1 MEVVKLFFTLTGLFF
16 ILVES
21 KYIAYNSSQGIVPDK
36 INVHLVPHSHDD
48 VGWLK
53 TVDQY
58 YVGANN
64 SIRGACVQNVLDS
77 VISALLDDKN
87 RKFIYVEMARFPFL
101 HITDAFYAFFQ
112 RWWRQQSEALRAKVK
127 ELVNSGQ
134 LEFIN
139 GGMCMHDEAT
149 PHYIDLIDQTT
160 LGHWFIKEE
169 FGQKPRVGWQIDPFG
184 HSAVQAYLLG
194 AELGFDSLYFARID
208 YQDRAKRIN
217 EKTLEVVWQGSKS
230 LGSSAQIFTGIFPRH
245 YDPPDGF
252 TFEINDES
260 PPIQDDALLF
270 DYNVQERVND
280 FVAAA
285 IVQANIT
292 RTNHIMWTMGTDFR
306 YQYAVSWFR
315 QMDKFIHYVN
325 KVLNFMFLL
334 DYEPS
339 KEKDDGRINAL
350 YSTPSIYTDAK
361 YAANEYWPLKAGDF
375 FPYADRE
382 NAYWTGYFTSRPA
395 FKGYVRTMSAYYLA
409 ARQLEFFKGRS
420 SSGPNTDA
428 LADALAIAQHHDA
441 VSGTQRQHVAADY
454 AMRISMGY
462 TEAEK
467 MVASSLAF
475 LTESRS
481 SAGHCPLLNISY
493 CPPSEA
499 ALSNG
504 KSLVVVVYN
513 PLGWKREEVVRIPVS
528 SHAIVVLDSG
538 GREIESQLLPLS
550 NASLSTR
557 SYHVKAYLGRSP
569 SGSPNYWLA
578 FSASVPP
585 LGFSTY
591 TVSSV
596 KPTDAS
602 STMSRVY
609 TSEGSIDKTVE
620 VGQGNLK
627 LLYSADEGKLTH
639 YVNSR
644 SLVTASAEQSFSYY
658 SGYNGTDRENQGSGA
673 YVFRP
678 NGTYPIDSEGQVA
691 VTVVRGPVVDEVHK
705 QLNPWIFQVTRVYKG
720 KEHAEI
726 EFNIGPIPVEDGVGK
741 EITTQLTTALKSNKT
756 FYTDSN
762 GRDFIK
768 RTDKGN
774 AILQVKD
781 YRADWDVQLHQPIAG
796 NYYPINLGV
805 YLEDETME
813 LSVLVDRAVGGSSL
827 VDGQIELMLHR
838 RLLRDDSRGVGEAL
852 NEEVCVLDEC
862 KGLMVQGK
870 FYVRIDPLGEGSK
883 WRRTFGQEIYSPL
896 LLAFTEQ
903 DGNTWTSSHV
913 PTFSAIEPSYS
924 LPSNIAVLTLQEVK
938 GGKALLRLAHLYET
952 GEDKDYS
959 VMTSVELKKL
969 FPNKKITKVT
979 EMNLSANQERAEME
993 KKRLVW
999 KVKGASEEA
1008 KVTRG
1013 GPVDPGKLVVELA
1026 PMEIRTFFINFDHL
1040 ERFRILPNG
1049 VNQYWCY
1056 YLCLLISVAGSRS
1069 LTARTGPVKMLMKAF
1084 LAVLLVASSTV
1095 FCTSSKYTVYNTSQ
1109 GIVPDKLNVHLVPH
1123 THDDGACVQNVLDS
1137 LIPALLAD
1145 KNRKFVNG
1153 GMCMHDEAATHYVD
1167 MIDQTT
1173 LGHRFIKEEFG
1184 ITPRIGWQIDPFGH
1198 SAVQAYLLGAEVG
1211 FDSLFFWRIDYQDNA
1226 KRRREKSLEVVW
1238 LGSKSLGSSAQI
1250 FTGVFPVNYEPPSGF
1265 YFDVNDDS
1273 PIVQDDV
1280 SLFDY
1285 NVQDRVN
1292 DFVAAAVSQANI
1304 TRTNHVMWL
1313 MGADFKY
1320 QYSHTWFRQMD
1331 KLIHYVNMDGRVN
1344 ALYSTPSIYT
1354 DAKHASGESWPIKTG
1369 DFFPYADRP
1378 NGYWTGYFTSR
1389 PALKRYIRMMSGY
1402 YVAARQ
1408 LEFFRG
1414 RRESGPNT
1422 DTLADALAIAQHHD
1436 AVTGT
1441 EKQHVANDYA
1451 KRLSIGYMEAE
1462 KLVLSSLSSLTEL
1475 ISYEG
1480 NGSPTTKF
1488 QQAKHCDPLLEQWH
1502 SCYCPLLN
1510 ISYCPATEVDLSHGK
1525 NLVVLVYNSLGWNR
1539 DDIVR
1544 IPVINEDIAVHDSAG
1559 RKIESQLLSLAD
1571 NDISMR
1577 KYHVKAYLGQT
1588 PNETPKY
1595 WLVFTASVPPLG
1607 FSTYTLST
1615 VKMAGASSARSSV
1628 YKFQGDENSVV
1639 EVGQGKLKLNFSPE
1653 KGKLI
1658 HYSNS
1663 RNSVKENVHQS
1674 YSFYSSYNGTEKD
1687 PQASG
1692 AYIFRPNGTF
1702 LLTPEEQVP
1711 LTVMRGPIVD
1721 EVHQQIN
1728 PWIYQITR
1736 VHKGKEHVEVEFTVG
1751 PIPVDDG
1758 VGKEVA
1764 TQITTTMETNKT
1776 FYTDSNGRDF
1786 IKRIRDYRTDW
1797 DLKVDQPAA
1806 GNYYPINLGIYMVD
1820 SKTELSVLVD
1830 RSVGG
1835 SSVVDGQIE
1844 LMLHRRLLHDDG
1856 KGVAEALNERVCTGS
1871 ECTGL
1876 IIQGKYYFRID
1887 PLGEG
1892 AKWRRSVGQEI
1903 YSPLLLAFTEQDEDS
1918 WTTSHVSTFTGIDS
1932 SYTLPDNI
1940 AIVTIQE
1947 LDDGKVLLR
1956 LAHLYESGED
1966 KDLSVMTSVELIK
1979 LFPGKKIG
1987 KVTEMSLSA
1996 NQERAEMEKKRLVW
2010 KVERSSGPRVVR
2022 GGRVDPTKLVVELA
2036 PMEIRTFVIDF
2047 ENDRVFSSNVVDT

>member
-21 KYIAYNSSQGIVPDK
+21 KYIAYNTSQGIVPDK

-112 RWWRQQSEALRAKVK
+112 RWWRQQSEVLRAKVK
-127 ELVNSGQ
+127 DLVNSGQ
-134 LEFIN
+134 LEFISRN
-139 GGMCMHDEAT
+139 
-149 PHYIDLIDQTT
+149 DLLVLSIII
-160 LGHWFIKEE
+160 L
-169 FGQKPRVGWQIDPFG
+169 
-184 HSAVQAYLLG
+184 
-194 AELGFDSLYFARID
+194 
-208 YQDRAKRIN
+208 
-217 EKTLEVVWQGSKS
+217 
-230 LGSSAQIFTGIFPRH
+230 QIFTGIFPRH

-292 RTNHIMWTMGTDFR
+292 RTSHIMWTMGTDFR

-325 KVLNFMFLL
+325 K
-334 DYEPS
+334 
-339 KEKDDGRINAL
+339 DGRINAL

-528 SHAIVVLDSG
+528 SHAIIVLDSG

-609 TSEGSIDKTVE
+609 TSEGSIDRTVE

-644 SLVTASAEQSFSYY
+644 SLVTASAEQSYSYY

-678 NGTYPIDSEGQVA
+678 NGTYPIGSKGQVA
-691 VTVVRGPVVDEVHK
+691 VTVLRGPVVDEVHK

-768 RTDKGN
+768 RADKGN
-774 AILQVKD
+774 AILQVRD
-781 YRADWDVQLHQPIAG
+781 YRADWDVQLQQPIAG
-796 NYYPINLGV
+796 NYYPINLGI

-924 LPSNIAVLTLQEVK
+924 LPSNIAVLTLQELK
-938 GGKALLRLAHLYET
+938 GGKALLRLAHLYE
-952 GEDKDYS
+952 
-959 VMTSVELKKL
+959 
-969 FPNKKITKVT
+969 
-979 EMNLSANQERAEME
+979 
-993 KKRLVW
+993 
-999 KVKGASEEA
+999 
-1008 KVTRG
+1008 
-1013 GPVDPGKLVVELA
+1013 
-1026 PMEIRTFFINFDHL
+1026 
-1040 ERFRILPNG
+1040 
-1049 VNQYWCY
+1049 
-1056 YLCLLISVAGSRS
+1056 
-1069 LTARTGPVKMLMKAF
+1069 
-1084 LAVLLVASSTV
+1084 
-1095 FCTSSKYTVYNTSQ
+1095 
-1109 GIVPDKLNVHLVPH
+1109 
-1123 THDDGACVQNVLDS
+1123 
-1137 LIPALLAD
+1137 
-1145 KNRKFVNG
+1145 
-1153 GMCMHDEAATHYVD
+1153 
-1167 MIDQTT
+1167 
-1173 LGHRFIKEEFG
+1173 
-1184 ITPRIGWQIDPFGH
+1184 
-1198 SAVQAYLLGAEVG
+1198 
-1211 FDSLFFWRIDYQDNA
+1211 
-1226 KRRREKSLEVVW
+1226 
-1238 LGSKSLGSSAQI
+1238 
-1250 FTGVFPVNYEPPSGF
+1250 
-1265 YFDVNDDS
+1265 
-1273 PIVQDDV
+1273 
-1280 SLFDY
+1280 
-1285 NVQDRVN
+1285 
-1292 DFVAAAVSQANI
+1292 
-1304 TRTNHVMWL
+1304 
-1313 MGADFKY
+1313 
-1320 QYSHTWFRQMD
+1320 
-1331 KLIHYVNMDGRVN
+1331 
-1344 ALYSTPSIYT
+1344 
-1354 DAKHASGESWPIKTG
+1354 
-1369 DFFPYADRP
+1369 
-1378 NGYWTGYFTSR
+1378 
-1389 PALKRYIRMMSGY
+1389 
-1402 YVAARQ
+1402 
-1408 LEFFRG
+1408 
-1414 RRESGPNT
+1414 
-1422 DTLADALAIAQHHD
+1422 
-1436 AVTGT
+1436 
-1441 EKQHVANDYA
+1441 
-1451 KRLSIGYMEAE
+1451 
-1462 KLVLSSLSSLTEL
+1462 
-1475 ISYEG
+1475 
-1480 NGSPTTKF
+1480 
-1488 QQAKHCDPLLEQWH
+1488 
-1502 SCYCPLLN
+1502 
-1510 ISYCPATEVDLSHGK
+1510 
-1525 NLVVLVYNSLGWNR
+1525 
-1539 DDIVR
+1539 
-1544 IPVINEDIAVHDSAG
+1544 
-1559 RKIESQLLSLAD
+1559 
-1571 NDISMR
+1571 
-1577 KYHVKAYLGQT
+1577 
-1588 PNETPKY
+1588 
-1595 WLVFTASVPPLG
+1595 
-1607 FSTYTLST
+1607 
-1615 VKMAGASSARSSV
+1615 
-1628 YKFQGDENSVV
+1628 
-1639 EVGQGKLKLNFSPE
+1639 
-1653 KGKLI
+1653 
-1658 HYSNS
+1658 
-1663 RNSVKENVHQS
+1663 
-1674 YSFYSSYNGTEKD
+1674 
-1687 PQASG
+1687 
-1692 AYIFRPNGTF
+1692 
-1702 LLTPEEQVP
+1702 
-1711 LTVMRGPIVD
+1711 
-1721 EVHQQIN
+1721 
-1728 PWIYQITR
+1728 
-1736 VHKGKEHVEVEFTVG
+1736 
-1751 PIPVDDG
+1751 
-1758 VGKEVA
+1758 
-1764 TQITTTMETNKT
+1764 
-1776 FYTDSNGRDF
+1776 
-1786 IKRIRDYRTDW
+1786 
-1797 DLKVDQPAA
+1797 
-1806 GNYYPINLGIYMVD
+1806 
-1820 SKTELSVLVD
+1820 
-1830 RSVGG
+1830 
-1835 SSVVDGQIE
+1835 
-1844 LMLHRRLLHDDG
+1844 
-1856 KGVAEALNERVCTGS
+1856 
-1871 ECTGL
+1871 
-1876 IIQGKYYFRID
+1876 
-1887 PLGEG
+1887 
-1892 AKWRRSVGQEI
+1892 
-1903 YSPLLLAFTEQDEDS
+1903 
-1918 WTTSHVSTFTGIDS
+1918 
-1932 SYTLPDNI
+1932 
-1940 AIVTIQE
+1940 
-1947 LDDGKVLLR
+1947 
-1956 LAHLYESGED
+1956 
-1966 KDLSVMTSVELIK
+1966 
-1979 LFPGKKIG
+1979 
-1987 KVTEMSLSA
+1987 
-1996 NQERAEMEKKRLVW
+1996 
-2010 KVERSSGPRVVR
+2010 
-2022 GGRVDPTKLVVELA
+2022 
-2036 PMEIRTFVIDF
+2036 
-2047 ENDRVFSSNVVDT
+2047 